1 MRREDLFACIEQDF
15 DHEILPTL
23 SEYIAIPNKSP
34 AFDPEWEKAGHM
46 QRAAELIAAWCR
58 RRKIEGLKVD
68 LIKEPGRTPLLLM
81 DVPAR
86 GLERGEAEPTV
97 LIYGHLDK
105 QPEMVGW
112 SEGLAPFKPVLR
124 GDKLFGRGG
133 ADDGYAAFAA
143 LSALSA
149 LEQFGAARPR
159 AVVVIEGSE
168 ESGSSDLLYY
178 VDALSDRI
186 GTPQLVICLDSGC
199 GDYERL
205 WCTTSLRGIVAGD
218 LRVEILSEGV
228 HSGDAGGI
236 VPSTFRI
243 ARQLLTRIEDE
254 ATGVVR
260 VEGANVSIPEERV
273 AQAALVG
280 EVLGHGLYSKF
291 PFVPGAQ
298 PSTSDLAEL
307 VLRRTWRPAL
317 EVTGASGLPALE
329 HAGSVARPQTTLRLS
344 LRIPP
349 TADASAVCKSLK
361 ATLEAEPPYNARVSF
376 DGETASGWNA
386 PATKPWLAEALDQAS
401 RRFFGPGVAH
411 NGEGGSIPFMS
422 MLGQRFPDAQFVVTG
437 VLGPQSNA
445 HGPNEFLHI
454 PTAKKVTASVAS
466 VLADMAIAAKI

>member
-1 MRREDLFACIEQDF
+1 MRREDLFAYIDQDF
-15 DHEILPTL
+15 EQEILPTL

-34 AFDPEWEKAGHM
+34 AFDAAWESAGHM
-46 QRAAELIAAWCR
+46 QRAAELIASWCR

-68 LIKEPGRTPLLLM
+68 LIKENGRTPLLLM

-86 GLERGEAEPTV
+86 GVENAETV

-112 SEGLAPFKPVLR
+112 SDGLAPFKPVLR

-159 AVVVIEGSE
+159 VVVVIEGSE

-186 GTPQLVICLDSGC
+186 GTPSLVICLDSGC

-205 WCTTSLRGIVAGD
+205 WCTTSLRGMVAGD
-218 LRVEILSEGV
+218 LRIAVLTEGV

-243 ARQLLTRIEDE
+243 ARQLLARIEDQE
-254 ATGVVR
+254 SGALCLD
-260 VEGANVSIPEERV
+260 GANVVIPEERV
-273 AQAALVG
+273 AQAGLVG

-291 PFVPGAQ
+291 PFVPGVE

-329 HAGSVARPQTTLRLS
+329 HAGNVARPETTLKLS

-349 TADASAVCKSLK
+349 TADANVVYQNLK

-376 DGETASGWNA
+376 AGEMASGWNA
-386 PATKPWLAEALDQAS
+386 PATKPWLAEALDKAS
-401 RRFFGPGVAH
+401 RAFFGPGVAH

-454 PTAKKVTASVAS
+454 PTTKKVTASVAS
-466 VLADMAIAAKI
+466 VIADMAAATSMRR